1 MEEAF
6 ATFFTD
12 VFFAGA
18 LDAAALDAAALEA
31 AALLAAFAGALAAFD
46 DAFAAALGAAAFLAG
61 AFFETLVAVLAI
73 RNSFVDGECIR
84 QQTLNNAFSQELKMR
99 SLAFRTIVTV
109 TCRFL
114 VNGRPNARRAVPRAR
129 RAFGPEVGGKQPE
142 IRYRALAMLVSVI
155 VRGIQR
161 GKIFSGCLCTG
172 RRWMIGWHFPCRK
185 IAVLTVLDRQ
195 RA

>member
-1 MEEAF
+1 MWRSVRIGDVVVEEAF

-18 LDAAALDAAALEA
+18 LDAAAFEA
-31 AALLAAFAGALAAFD
+31 TALLAAFAGALATFD

-84 QQTLNNAFSQELKMR
+84 QQTLNNAFSQELMMR
-99 SLAFRTIVTV
+99 SLAIRTIVTV

-114 VNGRPNARRAVPRAR
+114 VTGRPNARCAVPEAR
-129 RAFGPEVGGKQPE
+129 LACGPQADGKRPE
-142 IRYRALAMLVSVI
+142 IR
-155 VRGIQR
+155 
-161 GKIFSGCLCTG
+161 
-172 RRWMIGWHFPCRK
+172 
-185 IAVLTVLDRQ
+185 
-195 RA
+195 